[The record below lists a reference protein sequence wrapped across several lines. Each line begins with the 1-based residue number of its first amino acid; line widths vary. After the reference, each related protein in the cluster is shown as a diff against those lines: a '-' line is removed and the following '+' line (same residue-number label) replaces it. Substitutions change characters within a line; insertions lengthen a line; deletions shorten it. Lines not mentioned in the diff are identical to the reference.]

1 MRRQAS
7 LTSRWRWWTT
17 WRFISPTCWC
27 EVLTP
32 PAAAFQGPWSSPPP
46 PSAARAPP
54 RWPAETPGW
63 LRFAGIS
70 PVDVCQGS
78 KNSSVSGWSFFFFKH
93 SPVMCETGWESDTH
107 LLSLVSNRRLSMRF
121 ATVCTKKKKHL
132 RLQMSKEA
140 ASSEQQSMT
149 GVVLPCS
156 SSAAASGPWGVGWR
170 CTGKMYVRGQSRE
183 FLELPVW

>member
-70 PVDVCQGS
+70 PVGVCQGS
-78 KNSSVSGWSFFFFKH
+78 KNSSVSGWSFFF
-93 SPVMCETGWESDTH
+93 SNTVLWCVRQAGSQTLTC
-107 LLSLVSNRRLSMRF
+107 SLWSQTDVSRWDLQPSAR
-121 ATVCTKKKKHL
+121 KKQQL
-132 RLQMSKEA
+132 RLEMSKEA
-140 ASSEQQSMT
+140 ASTEQQSLT

-156 SSAAASGPWGVGWR
+156 SSAAASGQWGVGWR
-170 CTGKMYVRGQSRE
+170 CTGKMYVRGRSRE

>member
-70 PVDVCQGS
+70 PVGVCQGS
-78 KNSSVSGWSFFFFKH
+78 KNSSVSGYSFFFSKH
-93 SPVMCETGWESDTH
+93 SPVMWH
-107 LLSLVSNRRLSMRF
+107 SLALFGLKQTSLDEICNRLH
-121 ATVCTKKKKHL
+121 KKKNQL

-140 ASSEQQSMT
+140 ASTEQQSLT

-156 SSAAASGPWGVGWR
+156 SSAAASGQWGVGWR
-170 CTGKMYVRGQSRE
+170 CTGKMYVRGRSRE

>member
-70 PVDVCQGS
+70 PVGVCQGS
-78 KNSSVSGWSFFFFKH
+78 KNSSVSGYSFFFFQTQSCDVWDRLGVRH
-93 SPVMCETGWESDTH
+93 SLALFGLKQT
-107 LLSLVSNRRLSMRF
+107 SLDEICNRLHE
-121 ATVCTKKKKHL
+121 KKKTITFTNEQK
-132 RLQMSKEA
+132 A
-140 ASSEQQSMT
+140 ASTEQQSLT

-156 SSAAASGPWGVGWR
+156 SSAAASGQWGVGWR
-170 CTGKMYVRGQSRE
+170 CTGKMYVRGRSRE